1 MHLQETHGGTDIRS
15 KSSGLWWPVYIGR
28 AEQSCAYDVR
38 YPYYA
43 DSTSR
48 GEVKFVLWSTDCS
61 GLNSAAAKQLLPMQD
76 CRVRFIARRQY
87 LLLTR
92 LFLFPCASILTAPPP
107 NVFVFV
113 QGENTWAQAIG
124 WPFTRPKSYNVPR
137 SLGRIRSITH

>member
-61 GLNSAAAKQLLPMQD
+61 GLNSAAAKQLLPMQHCRLSGSLHFKAAIFATHKTVPLSLRFNLD
-76 CRVRFIARRQY
+76 CATTEC
-87 LLLTR
+87 LR
-92 LFLFPCASILTAPPP
+92 LCAGREHVGPSYWLAVHTAQ
-107 NVFVFV
+107 VL
-113 QGENTWAQAIG
+113 QRT
-124 WPFTRPKSYNVPR
+124 KK
-137 SLGRIRSITH
+137 LG